1 MIYSV
6 YRHVFPDKGVK
17 MRRFLAALA
26 LTLSLAAPAVAGDF
40 EDGLEAFDKGSY
52 VNATMSWIPEAVHGN
67 GLAQF
72 NLGVMC
78 LEGKGTHPNPIH
90 GLAWVSLAV
99 DNLPEGE
106 NRATAV
112 ALRDKL
118 SATLPPEEVKQANE
132 LKQQWEKEH
141 KEVQRREAAGLPMET
156 PLEAT
161 PLPGQVSMPAP
172 IPGKPASEQPQIDFS
187 KKAKGATKKE
197 ESSAEKK

>member
-1 MIYSV
+1 
-6 YRHVFPDKGVK
+6 
-17 MRRFLAALA
+17 MRRFLVALA
-26 LTLSLAAPAVAGDF
+26 LTLSFAAPAMAGDF

-52 VNATMSWIPEAVHGN
+52 VNASMSWIPAAVHGN
-67 GLAQF
+67 GMAQF

-78 LEGKGTHPNPIH
+78 LEGKGTHPNPIN
-90 GLAWVSLAV
+90 GLAWVSLAI

-132 LKQQWEKEH
+132 LKKQWENEH
-141 KEVQRREAAGLPMET
+141 KEVQRREAAGIPMET
-156 PLEAT
+156 PLGEA
-161 PLPGQVSMPAP
+161 PLPGQVSMPEP

-187 KKAKGATKKE
+187 KKANGVAKKE
-197 ESSAEKK
+197 GSSAEKK